1 MFPFFCG
8 ESMSEDNIQ
17 RYWKT
22 EEISRL
28 FGFDNVRSVQYLA
41 ENGVIKPIDVT
52 IDHRRVKRY
61 DLLPTIT
68 AAVTYYRNK
77 VYNKEQKRS
86 ESELKSQ
93 KLMAEI
99 ALKESQGELHRL
111 KTDIA
116 AGRYISVE
124 EIRVS
129 LTKYFVEF
137 KTYMLT
143 IPARLIGR
151 LAGVVTPVEARRL
164 ETELQREVE
173 NQLRQFVALAQREGA
188 EEPEKKPVRKTPAKP
203 AKTTKT
209 ATKKTT
215 AKKTTTKKTAA
226 KKTPAKKTVR
236 KTTKKD
242 G

>member
-1 MFPFFCG
+1 
-8 ESMSEDNIQ
+8 MSEEVKKKGRPPKQGINQ
-17 RYWKT
+17 WWKT
-22 EEISRL
+22 EELAKL
-28 FGFDNVRSVQYLA
+28 FGFDNVRSVQYLS
-41 ENGVIKPIDVT
+41 ENGIIKPVDKT

-68 AAVTYYRNK
+68 AVVVYYRNK
-77 VYNKEQKRS
+77 ANGRDRQQS
-86 ESELKSQ
+86 EAELKQQ
-93 KLMAEI
+93 KLLAEI

-124 EIRVS
+124 EIKIS

-143 IPARLIGR
+143 IPARVIGR

-164 ETELQREVE
+164 ETELQKEIE
-173 NQLRQFVALAQREGA
+173 NQLRQFVSLARKEGSLEAA
-188 EEPEKKPVRKTPAKP
+188 EEKPEKKASVRP
-203 AKTTKT
+203 AKT
-209 ATKKTT
+209 TKKTT
-215 AKKTTTKKTAA
+215 AKKTTKKTAA
-226 KKTPAKKTVR
+226 KKAPAKKTVK
-236 KTTKKD
+236 KTVKKD